1 MFDLEPEPVK
11 GIVKNLKVECSPD
24 ELKNYGEGVKVV
36 VISEAL
42 FSKMMSSL
50 SEMEDDL
57 LRLKEMDLDTTIK
70 NIEKVR
76 KKIENNLRELSYSEY
91 LE

>member
-1 MFDLEPEPVK
+1 MEPEPIK
-11 GIVKNLKVECSPD
+11 GIVKNRKVECGPD
-24 ELKNYGEGVKVV
+24 ELKNYEEGVNVV

-50 SEMEDDL
+50 SEMEEDL
-57 LRLKEMDLDTTIK
+57 MRLKEMDLDTTIK

-76 KKIENNLRELSYSEY
+76 KKLETNLKELSYSEY
-91 LE
+91 L

>member
-1 MFDLEPEPVK
+1 MT
-11 GIVKNLKVECSPD
+11 GIVKNQKVECSPD

-36 VISEAL
+36 VISESL

-50 SEMEDDL
+50 TEMEDDL
-57 LRLKEMDLDTTIK
+57 FRLKEMDLDTTIK

-76 KKIENNLRELSYSEY
+76 KKIETNLKELSYSEY
-91 LE
+91 L